1 LAGCQAVWPL
11 KRDFETVPSDGF
23 SFIFMDIKNNFE
35 GYYLRI
41 IYLKSYLEIL
51 FS

>member
-35 GYYLRI
+35 GYYLRTTKVPGQKH
-41 IYLKSYLEIL
+41 L
-51 FS
+51 